1 MRKLIIVGVVVV
13 GALALV
19 AAALAGGGY
28 GGYGD
33 DSSGTQ
39 STQSTQST
47 SSTSAA
53 GSETYSFK
61 ATLTRGAEVPK
72 PKGAPATAGGSF
84 VAKSVEAGSKVTIRW
99 TLKFHGLSGKAVA
112 AHIHTGKVG
121 VSGPV
126 VVPLCGPCKATSS
139 GSAKI
144 TSTTENALE
153 HGKAYVNVHT
163 VKNAAGEIRGQ
174 VKLTGK

>member
-1 MRKLIIVGVVVV
+1 MRKVFIAGIVVV
-13 GALALV
+13 GALAV
-19 AAALAGGGY
+19 AAAALAGGGY

-33 DSSGTQ
+33 DSSGT
-39 STQSTQST
+39 SGTQSTQSASTT
-47 SSTSAA
+47 STA

-72 PKGAPATAGGSF
+72 PKGAPVTAGGSF
-84 VAKSVEAGSKVTIRW
+84 VAKSVEAKSGITIRW

-112 AHIHTGKVG
+112 AHIHMGKVG

-144 TSTTENALE
+144 PSKVEDALE
-153 HGKAYVNVHT
+153 KGKAYVNVHT